1 MRHGLIDMH
10 GAGSRPRLKRAPRAP
25 ALVLCG
31 LLLAGCAG
39 LIDNQRPAE
48 ARYWLEPLGATP
60 RAVDEA
66 IEVEWQLTVVPGL
79 DTDRILALET
89 DARLRQLEHAH
100 WADHLPDVL
109 QSVLGRS
116 LRANGLI
123 PVERG
128 ADCRLSLEVQSF
140 FLARGAGSVEVVLAG
155 HVRCMDPAEAV
166 VAQAVAA
173 RAAVAARGESV
184 PQVVAAF
191 QQALDEATTQL
202 LEQAGEI
209 IAAP

>member
-1 MRHGLIDMH
+1 MEESPYRELSRRERQIMD
-10 GAGSRPRLKRAPRAP
+10 ALYRLGSATAAPETGNVWDDREKIVQA
-25 ALVLCG
+25 AWTSTATNK
-31 LLLAGCAG
+31 LLLEAGMSSFNSRWGGYIPAG
-39 LIDNQRPAE
+39 I
-48 ARYWLEPLGATP
+48 
-60 RAVDEA
+60 
-66 IEVEWQLTVVPGL
+66 
-79 DTDRILALET
+79 
-89 DARLRQLEHAH
+89 
-100 WADHLPDVL
+100 
-109 QSVLGRS
+109 
-116 LRANGLI
+116 ANGLI

-140 FLARGAGSVEVVLAG
+140 FLARGAGAVEVALAG

-173 RAAVAARGESV
+173 RAAVSARGESV

-202 LEQAGEI
+202 LQQAGEI